1 MWNNMCLFIPHCQN
15 KSSGNSSTAPPK
27 QVYMGENDAQS
38 STRLHLKA
46 TPNWDSHSWQAC
58 KAVLQN
64 NFKILKYSWHVQ
76 RPLEFQ
82 LGDCISKEQLIT
94 SRLPLNQTRPF
105 LLQLLGWIKGAFAHT
120 FLAPQGPRVHR
131 WETQSDPWV
140 LQSAAL
146 EEITLDDVKFQPNLT
161 FPVSNWKEQQKPQKP
176 NKNNADGTL
185 TAKYEELGIPK

>member
-1 MWNNMCLFIPHCQN
+1 M
-15 KSSGNSSTAPPK
+15 
-27 QVYMGENDAQS
+27 
-38 STRLHLKA
+38 LKA
-46 TPNWDSHSWQAC
+46 QPGCILKQ
-58 KAVLQN
+58 LQTEIAIPGRLAKQ
-64 NFKILKYSWHVQ
+64 FYKIISRYSKYSWHVQ